1 MKHEALKQ
9 IENQDYWERERERGT
24 FDSRNMQWKKK
35 ISPSYIK
42 FVCYKRDKKKHFFR
56 GKKKEENIYKYE
68 NM

>member
-35 ISPSYIK
+35 IPHHILNLFVRREIK
-42 FVCYKRDKKKHFFR
+42 RNIFLGK
-56 GKKKEENIYKYE
+56 KKKEENIYKYE